1 MIKTKWWKVTDSC
14 AALESIYLWQRE
26 SVIRPT
32 VDNIQEFTCFLYL
45 WMAETAVKNS
55 LFATGGIKVDELF
68 IIIANDYKVVI
79 LLFTFKVIS
88 GIKLWQ

>member
-1 MIKTKWWKVTDSC
+1 MLPWKAYICGNVRVS
-14 AALESIYLWQRE
+14 
-26 SVIRPT
+26 SVPLLPIFRSLLAFY
-32 VDNIQEFTCFLYL
+32 IYL
-45 WMAETAVKNS
+45 WMAEIAVKDS